1 MSSLTQSH
9 RTEQDRESL
18 DRARGGQ
25 SWSNY
30 PAIIQGFA
38 AKGIPESEIK
48 PRENVFTYRAWRAL
62 GRQVKRG
69 EHGVRVTTY
78 IPVEEKRNPTT
89 GNIIRPAGKRPWTAT
104 VFHVSQTRPVAESEA
119 A

>member
-1 MSSLTQSH
+1 MSSLTQSQ

-18 DRARGGQ
+18 GRARSGQ

-38 AKGIPESEIK
+38 AKGIPESEIE
-48 PRENVFTYRAWRAL
+48 PRVNVFTYRAWRAL

-69 EHGVRVTTY
+69 EHGIRVVTF
-78 IPVEEKRNPTT
+78 IPVEEKRSPST
-89 GNIIRPAGKRPWTAT
+89 GQITRAAGKRPWTAT
-104 VFHVSQTRPVAESEA
+104 VFHVSQTRPAAESEA

>member
-9 RTEQDRESL
+9 RAEQDRESL
-18 DRARGGQ
+18 TRARCGQ

-38 AKGIPESEIK
+38 TKGIPESEIR

-69 EHGVRVTTY
+69 ERGVRVVTY
-78 IPVEEKRNPTT
+78 IPVEEKRNATT
-89 GNIIRPAGKRPWTAT
+89 GEIVRPAGKRPWTAT
-104 VFHVSQTRPVAESEA
+104 VFHVSQTRAIAESEA

>member
-1 MSSLTQSH
+1 MSSLTQSQ
-9 RTEQDRESL
+9 RPEQDRESL
-18 DRARGGQ
+18 DRARCGQ

-69 EHGVRVTTY
+69 QHGIRVVTF
-78 IPVEEKRNPTT
+78 IPVEEKRST
-89 GNIIRPAGKRPWTAT
+89 GTGQITRTAGKRPWTAT
-104 VFHVSQTRPVAESEA
+104 VFHISQTQPAAESEA